1 MIYSLVMIA
10 LDLYGLHLIQVQL
23 DNGKD
28 TTAIVLSILM
38 VAWQIAKGVAK
49 LDGIKRNE
57 P

>member
-49 LDGIKRNE
+49 LDGIKRD
-57 P
+57 